1 MNEGKPTKGKWW
13 SRPRSS
19 DGAADGDFE
28 LQRPRTAPTTVTGD
42 EEPAGG
48 DFELERPATPAGTD
62 TGDYELDRPAPGP
75 ADAPPSVTPPRHIAP
90 RDPGPEDSDPR
101 LPGAGRRG
109 CAVLAPIGPTRTV
122 PAPRT
127 RTSVRAPPM
136 PRAAPARPRAG
147 TPNRERAGAA
157 P

>member
-48 DFELERPATPAGTD
+48 DFELERPAAPAGTD
-62 TGDYELDRPAPGP
+62 TG
-75 ADAPPSVTPPRHIAP
+75 TTNWT
-90 RDPGPEDSDPR
+90 
-101 LPGAGRRG
+101 GRRP
-109 CAVLAPIGPTRTV
+109 VPPTR
-122 PAPRT
+122 PR
-127 RTSVRAPPM
+127 R
-136 PRAAPARPRAG
+136 
-147 TPNRERAGAA
+147 
-157 P
+157 